1 MSKITITG
9 GSDDHIII
17 DGDIIEQFDWWS
29 EEDETSY
36 LAFSDGTLLSVI
48 YDQDGIWKVLLIF
61 LNKKESLKM
70 ILLILLHLKVILI
83 LNGF

>member
-36 LAFSDGTLLSVI
+36 QKA
-48 YDQDGIWKVLLIF
+48 LLIF

-83 LNGF
+83 LNGLLFLKKYKRGIIYENNRI